1 MDAPF
6 GIDMKIAR
14 MGSKDDA
21 AGSDRRKGFAVTDDA
36 RSDGSRCIV
45 TSAADDDGLREK
57 SVAAAKAVISVPV
70 TSGDS

>member
-14 MGSKDDA
+14 MGKDDA

-57 SVAAAKAVISVPV
+57 SRCCGKAVVSVPV